1 MSLGPPPAADPQDV
15 ALSARRCI
23 ILLAAGLLV
32 VSTAAAGIA
41 AGPSLAF
48 VGPQRAYQGKPY
60 SVSVTVKRPGVAC
73 SLKVRYADGALQ
85 AGLGSVQA
93 NGGSAMFKWTVPQL
107 AAPGAA
113 MLSARCGGAS
123 AKRRITVVGTLIPPT
138 IVVVKSGFSVR
149 QRQIGAAASYGIVLK
164 NTSPNAN
171 ALKVSVQVNFVLA
184 DSRLIGT
191 MTQQI
196 PIIYA
201 GSTYN
206 YASSLTF
213 PGAAPI
219 VKLEFVIL
227 VGSREKATR
236 VPSPSLANVAWIPQQ
251 FDPSWTAW
259 VQGEV
264 INSHPSYTLKGV
276 QLSAVLFDAQGNVL
290 GGATGSAFNVLPP
303 GTRQVFKLT
312 SSVDAVPY
320 AKIASVA
327 MSVIPTWE
335 MPAR

>member
-1 MSLGPPPAADPQDV
+1 MP
-15 ALSARRCI
+15 
-23 ILLAAGLLV
+23 LLAAGLV
-32 VSTAAAGIA
+32 AVSTAAAGIA
-41 AGPSLAF
+41 AAPSLAL
-48 VGPQRAYQGKPY
+48 VAPQRAYQGKPY
-60 SVSVTVKRPGVAC
+60 TVSVTVKRPGAAC
-73 SLKVRYADGALQ
+73 SLKVRYADGASQ
-85 AGLGSVQA
+85 PGLGSVQA
-93 NGGSAMFKWTVPQL
+93 KGGSAVFKWTVPQL

-113 MLSARCGGAS
+113 MLSARCGSAS
-123 AKRRITVVGTLIPPT
+123 AKRRITVVGTLIPPK

-149 QRQIGAAASYGIVLK
+149 QRQIGSAASFGVVLK

-184 DSRLIGT
+184 DSSLIGT
-191 MTQQI
+191 TTQQI
-196 PIIYA
+196 PVINA

-206 YASSLTF
+206 FAGSLSF

-219 VKLEFVIL
+219 TKLEFVIL
-227 VGSREKATR
+227 VGNREKATP

-251 FDPSWTAW
+251 FDPVWTAW

-264 INSHPSYTLKGV
+264 INSHPSYTLKSV

-290 GGATGSAFNVLPP
+290 GGATGSAFNTLPP

-312 SSVDAVPY
+312 SSIESIPY

-327 MSVIPTWE
+327 ISVIPTWE
-335 MPAR
+335 IPPH